1 LRIGEI
7 CGLTWKDIDFANKS
21 IDVNKQWI
29 KDKKGIWGFGE
40 LKSSNSYRVVPM
52 PQIVCKELQ
61 NLRSYS
67 PIDINGRI
75 LRVKNTTSFSANL
88 IAYYKKNG
96 FDISV
101 HELRHTYATN
111 LIANGID
118 FKTAA
123 KFLGDDVKETLGT
136 YSHVNDD
143 MIKIA
148 TNIIEKIF

>member
-1 LRIGEI
+1 MCKLN
-7 CGLTWKDIDFANKS
+7 CLL
-21 IDVNKQWI
+21 Q
-29 KDKKGIWGFGE
+29 KK
-40 LKSSNSYRVVPM
+40 
-52 PQIVCKELQ
+52 
-61 NLRSYS
+61 
-67 PIDINGRI
+67 
-75 LRVKNTTSFSANL
+75 
-88 IAYYKKNG
+88 G

-123 KFLGDDVKETLGT
+123 KFLGHDVKETLGT

>member
-1 LRIGEI
+1 MRIGEI

-123 KFLGDDVKETLGT
+123 KFLGHDVKETLGT